1 MTVAILLEANKDP
14 VRQTGKV
21 ECVVIPVPLHLQ
33 VHEKEVIGITH
44 HPHEN
49 LIATYS
55 EDGLLRLWK
64 P

>member
-1 MTVAILLEANKDP
+1 MISRGRKETHTYTHIC
-14 VRQTGKV
+14 TGL
-21 ECVVIPVPLHLQ
+21 CADMWHLQ

>member
-1 MTVAILLEANKDP
+1 MYAYIDTHTRTHIYMLADLI
-14 VRQTGKV
+14 
-21 ECVVIPVPLHLQ
+21 CVPPCHLQ